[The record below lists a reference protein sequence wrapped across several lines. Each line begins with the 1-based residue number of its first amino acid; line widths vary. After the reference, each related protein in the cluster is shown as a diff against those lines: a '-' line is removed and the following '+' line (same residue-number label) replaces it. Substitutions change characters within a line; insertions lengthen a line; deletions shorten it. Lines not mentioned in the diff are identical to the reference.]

1 MSRKK
6 KQCDKIMINS
16 KTSGFLPVTT
26 AKSNIGG
33 GIAVVRRQ
41 DGLIVKKF
49 NTGQAQEER
58 RLEKIRLSKEH

>member
-1 MSRKK
+1 
-6 KQCDKIMINS
+6 MINS